1 MILITAMSSFSSRGN
16 CISVQFGKTPTGISV
31 NRGEHDMEY
40 ASVFVQMQGEE
51 GGRKTQGPAGY
62 TGSSVCAWFFY
73 GFVLSLF
80 ISISSW

>member
-1 MILITAMSSFSSRGN
+1 MSSFSSRGN

-31 NRGEHDMEY
+31 NRGEHDMECKHLCSN
-40 ASVFVQMQGEE
+40 AGEE
-51 GGRKTQGPAGY
+51 GGQKTQGPAGY